1 MLTVNQ
7 INKTYN
13 LNPILKDISF
23 TLKPLQ
29 RVGIIGANGSG
40 KSTLFRIMMKQV
52 NPDSGT
58 VQYNPED
65 LRIGYLPQGIEPAP
79 DDTIESFLNSQG
91 LSVESTESQ
100 FKQVSKQ
107 IALDPQNLE
116 LQKRYDHHLQQLT
129 HSIQHASDYSEILFS
144 LGLGDFELST
154 PVQYLSGGQ
163 KTRLALASVIL
174 SNPQC
179 LLLDE
184 PTNHL
189 DIKML
194 EWLERWLNNFRGAV
208 LLVSHD
214 RSFLDATVNGI
225 LRIDTRSHTAK
236 FYNGNYSDFLEQHM
250 VEQEKN
256 WQAYQ
261 DQQDQI
267 GYLRGTSRRI
277 RSEGQFHKGGKSDV
291 KAGTDG
297 FSAGFFKDR
306 ALETMRRAKSI
317 EKRLDKLMGEDNI
330 EKPKPDWEMK
340 MEFQGVADTG
350 RDVLLLE
357 DLSIGYED
365 LVLASGINLILRN
378 GQRCALIGENGTGK
392 TTLIKTIMKHIPPLE
407 GNVRLG
413 TNVKIGYLAQEQETL
428 NPDLNPFET
437 IYQLTP
443 LNETE
448 TRYFLSKYLFKGDE
462 VFVPNSQLSF
472 GERAR
477 LNLACL
483 VADGCNFLILDE
495 PINHLDIPSRSQFEQ
510 SLANFNGTVLAVVH
524 DRYFIDSFATEIW
537 ELKDK
542 SIKQVFL

>member
-40 KSTLFRIMMKQV
+40 KSTLCRIMMKQV

-256 WQAYQ
+256 W
-261 DQQDQI
+261 
-267 GYLRGTSRRI
+267 
-277 RSEGQFHKGGKSDV
+277 
-291 KAGTDG
+291 
-297 FSAGFFKDR
+297 
-306 ALETMRRAKSI
+306 
-317 EKRLDKLMGEDNI
+317 
-330 EKPKPDWEMK
+330 
-340 MEFQGVADTG
+340 
-350 RDVLLLE
+350 
-357 DLSIGYED
+357 LSI
-365 LVLASGINLILRN
+365 NQ
-378 GQRCALIGENGTGK
+378 QR
-392 TTLIKTIMKHIPPLE
+392 
-407 GNVRLG
+407 
-413 TNVKIGYLAQEQETL
+413 
-428 NPDLNPFET
+428 
-437 IYQLTP
+437 
-443 LNETE
+443 
-448 TRYFLSKYLFKGDE
+448 S
-462 VFVPNSQLSF
+462 
-472 GERAR
+472 
-477 LNLACL
+477 
-483 VADGCNFLILDE
+483 
-495 PINHLDIPSRSQFEQ
+495 
-510 SLANFNGTVLAVVH
+510 
-524 DRYFIDSFATEIW
+524 
-537 ELKDK
+537 
-542 SIKQVFL
+542 